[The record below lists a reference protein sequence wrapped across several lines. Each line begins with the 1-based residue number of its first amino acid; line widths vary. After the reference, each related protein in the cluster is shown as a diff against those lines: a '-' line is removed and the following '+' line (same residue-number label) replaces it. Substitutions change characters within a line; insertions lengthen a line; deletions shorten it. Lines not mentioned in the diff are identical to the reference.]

1 MNIAP
6 VEFQW
11 DGEVMRPAR
20 HYLPRCHKQYVVGE
34 TYPMIPHEDRST
46 NSHNHFFAA
55 VHEAWKN
62 LPEKMTARFPTSEH
76 LRKWALIKAGY
87 ADERSIACD
96 TADEALK
103 IASFIKPMDDF
114 AVLVVADA
122 TIKVFTAK
130 SQSAR
135 AMDKKDFQESK
146 QAVLDIVA
154 EMIGV
159 DAATLSANTQSSAPA
174 DAGAEQVE
182 RTAPPHSPEAP
193 SAPQPSPQ
201 VKPAPATDEESAKGA
216 GISQSSAVA
225 IGTAPPAAEERQATE
240 PVASALHGSGGLPEG
255 WEREYAKALAKAT
268 KPHSLSKYATAWWAP
283 YGGWIAHKSG
293 PNAGTAQAI
302 YDAYADHFGD
312 AGKEARETILHELG
326 AL

>member
-34 TYPMIPHEDRST
+34 AYPMIPHEDRST

-174 DAGAEQVE
+174 DAGADQVE
-182 RTAPPHSPEAP
+182 RTAPLHS
-193 SAPQPSPQ
+193 SSDAPQVSET
-201 VKPAPATDEESAKGA
+201 KPAPAEAAPPSLTGA
-216 GISQSSAVA
+216 GTSQSSAS
-225 IGTAPPAAEERQATE
+225 GTAAAEERQVTE
-240 PVASALHGSGGLPEG
+240 PGASALHDVRWPAGGM
-255 WEREYAKALAKAT
+255 
-268 KPHSLSKYATAWWAP
+268 
-283 YGGWIAHKSG
+283 
-293 PNAGTAQAI
+293 
-302 YDAYADHFGD
+302 AD
-312 AGKEARETILHELG
+312 RIRQG

>member
-34 TYPMIPHEDRST
+34 AYPMIPHEDRST

-122 TIKVFTAK
+122 TIKV
-130 SQSAR
+130 
-135 AMDKKDFQESK
+135 
-146 QAVLDIVA
+146 
-154 EMIGV
+154 
-159 DAATLSANTQSSAPA
+159 APTRNHRPPPMP
-174 DAGAEQVE
+174 G
-182 RTAPPHSPEAP
+182 RTRSRVPPHLIRPRTLPKYPRRSPRR
-193 SAPQPSPQ
+193 Q
-201 VKPAPATDEESAKGA
+201 KRH
-216 GISQSSAVA
+216 
-225 IGTAPPAAEERQATE
+225 PP
-240 PVASALHGSGGLPEG
+240 L
-255 WEREYAKALAKAT
+255 
-268 KPHSLSKYATAWWAP
+268 
-283 YGGWIAHKSG
+283 
-293 PNAGTAQAI
+293 
-302 YDAYADHFGD
+302 
-312 AGKEARETILHELG
+312 
-326 AL
+326 